1 MFALGVILALVG
13 FFLLGGLNWVTII
26 GIILIVV
33 GLCGNGY
40 AHFGTPAG
48 GRRRYWY

>member
-1 MFALGVILALVG
+1 MFILGLILALVG
-13 FFLLGGLNWVTII
+13 WLVLGSMVLTVI
-26 GIILIVV
+26 GIVLMVL

-48 GRRRYWY
+48 ARRRYWY